1 MKKKQIF
8 LNIFANALA
17 MLVSTGINFFLTPY
31 ITRTVGVEAYGFV
44 PMASYFVSYVTIVTT
59 AFNSMGS
66 RFITVSLQKNDQ
78 KQANEYFSTIFFMNL
93 GLAVICTTVFTFI
106 VAFLTKL
113 INIPQNITA
122 DVKIMF
128 SLTFLSAVVT
138 LIFNA
143 FASATF
149 CKNRLDLQSL
159 IKIAGTVVRSVLIV
173 ILFGLFPAKVF
184 YIGVA
189 AISMNVVE
197 SLLNVV
203 VYKKIMTEL
212 KIRRSDFKSKHIRT
226 LFLSSVWNAV
236 HQLSNILM
244 TGLDLLIANIFIS
257 PTDSGILSV
266 AKIMPSLLYT
276 AIALIITAFG
286 PQFVIDYAK
295 GDKADSVL
303 GTMDFSAKLMS
314 FCSAVLVAG
323 FIGLGKEFFTLW
335 VPEQNA
341 NLLLL
346 LATLTLIADA
356 ASYPIKAFDNI
367 FTAADKLRWPAVST
381 LICGLLNVAL
391 MIPLLKFTNL
401 GLYAVAGTSVV
412 LIVIKDLCFKI
423 PYIAKIVKVGIW
435 YFWKYILKYALSVG
449 LIIAV
454 SLITKQLI
462 PASNWLYL
470 IIDACIVGCI
480 GCSLNY
486 FIILNKNDRKS
497 VKAKFLNKLAIKKN

>member
-1 MKKKQIF
+1 MKSKQIL
-8 LNIFANALA
+8 LNIIANAFA

-66 RFITVSLQKNDQ
+66 RFITVSLQKND
-78 KQANEYFSTIFFMNL
+78 KNQANEYFSTIFFMNL

-113 INIPQNITA
+113 IHIPQDITT
-122 DVKIMF
+122 DVRIMF
-128 SLTFLSAVVT
+128 ALTFLSAVVS
-138 LIFNA
+138 LAFNA

-149 CKNRLDLQSL
+149 CKNRLDLQSV
-159 IKIAGTVVRSVLIV
+159 IKIAGAVVRAVLIIV
-173 ILFGLFPAKVF
+173 LFGLFPAKVF

-189 AISMNVVE
+189 AISMNIVE

-212 KIRRSDFKSKHIRT
+212 AVRRADFKTEHIRT
-226 LFLSSVWNAV
+226 LFMSGVWNSVA
-236 HQLSNILM
+236 QLSNILM

-276 AIALIITAFG
+276 AIALIISAFG

-295 GDKADSVL
+295 SDKADSML

-346 LATLTLIADA
+346 LAVLTLIADA

-381 LICGLLNVAL
+381 LVCGLLNVAL

-454 SLITKQLI
+454 SLITKRLI
-462 PASNWLYL
+462 PISNWALL
-470 IIDACIVGCI
+470 GIDAVIIGSVGCI
-480 GCSLNY
+480 LNS
-486 FIILNKNDRKS
+486 FIFLNKNERKA
-497 VKAKFLNKLAIKKN
+497 VKKKLLKISQ